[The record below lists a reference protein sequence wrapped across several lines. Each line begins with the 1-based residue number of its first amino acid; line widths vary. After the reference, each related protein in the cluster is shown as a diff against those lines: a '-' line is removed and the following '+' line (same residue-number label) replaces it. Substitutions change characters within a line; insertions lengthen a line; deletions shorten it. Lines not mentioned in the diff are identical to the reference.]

1 MKCCIFKVKELP
13 QKISSYIPRG
23 KLCNR
28 RVVAITLFS
37 IGLAALIV
45 SVVTTALLVSNTC
58 ALIFASMG
66 AVSAAG
72 ALIILMVK
80 SRIEENDLQNELL
93 SLNQKLKSL
102 IKERSEIDQKIN
114 KSKRELIKLKNE
126 LVHYQIILHKV
137 EIRNL

>member
-13 QKISSYIPRG
+13 QKISSYLPQG
-23 KLCNR
+23 KLYNR
-28 RVVAITLFS
+28 RFVAITLLS

-72 ALIILMVK
+72 ALILLTVT
-80 SRIEENDLQNELL
+80 SRIKENDLRNEH
-93 SLNQKLKSL
+93 QRLKSL
-102 IKERSEIDQKIN
+102 IKERSEIRQNITR
-114 KSKRELIKLKNE
+114 SKRELIKLKNE
-126 LVHYQIILHKV
+126 LVQNEIILHKF
-137 EIRNL
+137 EIRHL